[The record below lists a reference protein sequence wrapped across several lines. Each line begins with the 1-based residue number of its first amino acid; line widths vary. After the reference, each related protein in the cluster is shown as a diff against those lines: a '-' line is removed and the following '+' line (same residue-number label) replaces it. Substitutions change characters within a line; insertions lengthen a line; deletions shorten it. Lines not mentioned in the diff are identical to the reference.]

1 MVENSDELIV
11 TESYLRIRDALKE
24 KAPVVFV
31 SGHAGSG
38 KTTLIR
44 WIIEQKKWRS
54 AIVAPTGIAALNVGG
69 ATIHSFFK
77 FPSRLLQDS
86 DVRRVSKRGLY
97 ENLELLIIDEISMV
111 RADVMDAIGHFL
123 AKNGPHPGE
132 PFGGVQI
139 LLVGDLFQLPPVVSG
154 NDLNSFFSE
163 VYPNPYFFSSRILRE
178 MPIKFFE
185 LGETF
190 RQKDRFF
197 SGLLNQIRT
206 GENISEV
213 AAEIN
218 RHCLKK
224 KNASEIPSVLLTTT
238 NRAADLRNEQALASL
253 PGVSKVYSGVF
264 KGAFDSLRDR
274 LPSPEF
280 LKLKVGAQVMLTK
293 NGREWVNGTLGVVKN
308 LKEDSV
314 IVEIMDE
321 TPRIALVEATAW
333 ESVRYQ
339 WDPEQKIIHK
349 ESAGQ
354 FRQIPLTLAWATTIH
369 KAQGKTLGS
378 VEIDLGYGAFAS
390 GQAYVALSRCRDLSH
405 ISLTR
410 PLQAKDVICDPEIS
424 KFYSR
429 LRLGYFASS
438 GM

>member
-1 MVENSDELIV
+1 MFADLDELIV
-11 TESYLRIRDALKE
+11 TESYLRISAALKD
-24 KAPVVFV
+24 KTPVVFV
-31 SGHAGSG
+31 SGKAGSG
-38 KTTLIR
+38 KSTLIR
-44 WIIEQKKWRS
+44 WIIDQKKWRS

-77 FPSRLLQDS
+77 LPSRLLQNS
-86 DVRRVSKRGLY
+86 DIRRVSKRGLY

-111 RADVMDAIGHFL
+111 RADVMDAIGTFL
-123 AKNGPHPGE
+123 GKNGPRPGE
-132 PFGGVQI
+132 PFGGVQV

-154 NDLNSFFSE
+154 NDLNSFFSV
-163 VYPNPYFFSSRILRE
+163 VYPNPYFFSSQVLRNAP
-178 MPIKFFE
+178 MKFFE
-185 LGETF
+185 LEESF

-206 GENISEV
+206 GDNIMEV
-213 AAEIN
+213 VAEIN
-218 RHCLKK
+218 RHCFKK
-224 KNASEIPSVLLTTT
+224 KTLSQVPSVLLTTT
-238 NRAADLRNEQALASL
+238 NRSADFRNEQALTAL
-253 PGVSKVYSGVF
+253 NGASKVYAGAF
-264 KGAFDSLRDR
+264 KGAFDSLRER

-293 NGREWVNGTLGVVKN
+293 NGREWVNGSLGVVKE
-308 LKEDSV
+308 LREKGV
-314 IVEIMDE
+314 VVEIMDE
-321 TPRIALVEATAW
+321 KPRIVEVEATTW

-339 WDPEQKIIHK
+339 WDSEQKIIHK

-354 FRQIPLTLAWATTIH
+354 FSQIPLTLAWATTIH
-369 KAQGKTLGS
+369 KAQGKTLSS

-405 ISLTR
+405 ISLSR
-410 PLQAKDVICDPEIS
+410 PLQAKDIICDSEIV

-429 LRLGYFASS
+429 LKFS